1 MDIYREVVAM
11 LDTLYNEQETIPVR
25 RTEID
30 FNDEQSILLNG
41 YESTRLNS
49 TVGFTGNKK
58 SLI

>member
-1 MDIYREVVAM
+1 M